1 MNENT
6 KLSVIVPIYNV
17 EKYIRKAIESV
28 VKQTYKNLEIILVDD
43 GSTDNSGLICDE
55 YAEKDERIR
64 VIHKE
69 NGGIVSARKTGI
81 DIATGDYAVNVDPD
95 DWIECDAY
103 DNVMKIVDKYHPDIV
118 VFGMKKEF
126 DGFVEVQPV
135 QLEDG
140 LYTKKEFWL
149 AFCNKV
155 SEHPFFSQP
164 ILMSQCDKV
173 VKTELFRKHE
183 FNCNEEIKK
192 NVDDAVIFPM
202 LLDMQSVYIDSR
214 CWYHYCVRKNSIL
227 WQTKKNDDT
236 RYKIL
241 ALHLIE
247 AYRKYGADSGCSL
260 DFLLYKLVHHLMLDT
275 PEALFDRE
283 QCRIYPKISHDSKMI
298 VYGKGVF
305 ANRFMNSIKEK
316 HYCDIIANVDS
327 GDVERL
333 NEIDNQLYDFIV
345 IAIFN
350 AKIVLSVL
358 DLLADMKIDKN
369 KILIIEKNSITPEI
383 LPEEI
388 RESFSKL
395 Q

>member
-135 QLEDG
+135 QLENG

-369 KILIIEKNSITPEI
+369 KILIIEKESITPEF
-383 LPEEI
+383 LPDEV